1 MRSDNVLIVG
11 GGLSGLSTA
20 YYLARYGI
28 RSTIIEKAGR
38 LGGLIKTDQID
49 GCSLEAGPDSY
60 LATKTSVAELA
71 DELGGLPDKIISS
84 NDAARRVFVVRGG
97 KLVTMPRGMSMM
109 VPGDLRAAFESPLL
123 GAATKVRLLRE
134 TRMKPRTRTEDFSVG
149 ELVTDHFGPEML
161 EYVAEPLLCG
171 VYGGDAEQLSA
182 NSVLPRFTAYE
193 KRFGSLIK
201 GVKHDQKKPA
211 ETTGSLFRSFEGG
224 MQTLTDALLKAT
236 AKNVPVIY
244 SEVTRVEKA
253 EGGWRVLVGQESIS
267 CSRVV
272 MACPAHVSAALL
284 ERSVPQMAIEL
295 SHIPYSSAILA
306 MLVFDR
312 ATLGHSLDG
321 FGFLIP
327 RHERKTIAAA
337 TWVNTKFPSRIR
349 TGLAALRGF
358 IVGGKAEELM
368 RTGADKDAVT
378 ELVLADFQQL
388 MGFSAAP
395 LFSTIYFWPKC
406 MPQYVVGHSSRVQN
420 LRRLEGESAG
430 IHLTSNI
437 MDGVGVP
444 DTIRRAKDVAKQIAG
459 DRV

>member
-1 MRSDNVLIVG
+1 M
-11 GGLSGLSTA
+11 STA

-38 LGGLIKTDQID
+38 LGGLIKTDHLD
-49 GCSLEAGPDSY
+49 GCWLEAGPDSY
-60 LATKTSVAELA
+60 LAAKTAVADLA
-71 DELGGLPDKIISS
+71 AELGGLPDKVISS

-97 KLVTMPRGMSMM
+97 RLLPMPRGMSMM
-109 VPGDLRAAFESPLL
+109 VPGDLPAAFGSALL
-123 GAATKVRLLRE
+123 GTSTKIRLLRE
-134 TRMKPRTRTEDFSVG
+134 TWMKPRARPEDFSVG
-149 ELVTDHFGPEML
+149 ELVSDHFGPEML

-201 GVKHDQKKPA
+201 GVRNDQKKPA

-224 MQTLTDALLKAT
+224 MQTLTDALVKAT
-236 AKNVPVIY
+236 AKSVPIIY
-244 SEVTRVEKA
+244 SEVTRIDKA
-253 EGGWRVLVGQESIS
+253 DAGWRVQVGQESMS

-272 MACPAHVSAALL
+272 LACPAHVSAALL
-284 ERSVPQMAIEL
+284 DRSAPEMATEL
-295 SHIPYSSAILA
+295 LGIPYSSAILA
-306 MLVFDR
+306 MLLFDR

-327 RHERKTIAAA
+327 RNERETIAAA

-349 TGLAALRGF
+349 PGLAAMRGF

-368 RTGADKDAVT
+368 RAGADKDVVT
-378 ELVLADFQQL
+378 KLVLADFQRL
-388 MGFSAAP
+388 MGFSADP
-395 LFSTIYFWPKC
+395 LFSTVYFWPKC
-406 MPQYVVGHSSRVQN
+406 MPQYVVGHQTRVKS
-420 LRRLEGESAG
+420 LLRLEDKSAG
-430 IHLTSNI
+430 LHLASNI
-437 MDGVGVP
+437 MEGVGVP